1 MGRQLRKKNEK
12 RVANESQNEID
23 EIKPIEE
30 EVRRLDSYY
39 HLLEFTLRFLG
50 DK

>member
-1 MGRQLRKKNEK
+1 MGWEKKNE
-12 RVANESQNEID
+12 RRFANESQNKID
-23 EIKPIEE
+23 EMKPIEE

-39 HLLEFTLRFLG
+39 HLREFTLRFLG